1 MTAQA
6 QLPRSVGGRGWIG
19 AKLIADGCAW
29 AVRHVRPAERVR
41 APRPRPL
48 LLSAGMAVEEEN

>member
-29 AVRHVRPAERVR
+29 AVCHVRPAERVR
-41 APRPRPL
+41 AARSRVRG
-48 LLSAGMAVEEEN
+48 LSSSQLAWL